1 MSARTTTP
9 TTPLPYTKGAL
20 APAPAG
26 GATGRRNLLRAL
38 FTLGALGGTAMA
50 LAPVVTARMPDPV
63 LADPAP
69 VPAFDEVYAGRHIQG
84 AGDAALVDGRPLHL
98 MRRADGGWLTAVD
111 HSTSYATPREAVR
124 AAVDELGGAAPTRNA
139 ARHGG

>member
-1 MSARTTTP
+1 MSPRTTTP
-9 TTPLPYTKGAL
+9 TIPLPYTKNAATLG
-20 APAPAG
+20 PSGPG
-26 GATGRRNLLRAL
+26 TGRRHLLRAL
-38 FTLGALGGTAMA
+38 FTLGALGGTAVA
-50 LAPVVTARMPDPV
+50 LAPVVTARPPDTI

-69 VPAFDEVYAGRHIQG
+69 APAFDEVYAGRHIQG
-84 AGDAALVDGRPLHL
+84 AGDTALVDGRPLHL

>member
-1 MSARTTTP
+1 MSPDTTTP
-9 TTPLPYTKGAL
+9 TIPLSCTKGA
-20 APAPAG
+20 ATPAPAG
-26 GATGRRNLLRAL
+26 PTTGRRNLLRAL

-50 LAPVVTARMPDPV
+50 LAPVVTARVPDPV

-69 VPAFDEVYAGRHIQG
+69 APSFDEVYAGRHIQG
-84 AGDAALVDGRPLHL
+84 AGDFALVDGRPLHL

-124 AAVDELGGAAPTRNA
+124 AAVDELGGAAVTRNA